1 VEVSHAGNP
10 VVADP
15 RAEVRRVAPAV
26 AAVLAGMSR
35 AGRAAVGAEVGVS
48 IADLREAAV
57 ALAAVFRGNLALE
70 TRRAYRALV
79 ALVVQT
85 VLEDSLLGDRLG
97 AVT

>member
-1 VEVSHAGNP
+1 
-10 VVADP
+10 
-15 RAEVRRVAPAV
+15 
-26 AAVLAGMSR
+26 M
-35 AGRAAVGAEVGVS
+35 GVS

-57 ALAAVFRGNLALE
+57 ALAAVFRGNLELE